1 MGRGWTS
8 EERYFDF
15 CPMCGKRLPQVK
27 MITLKKADRYSS
39 RNLTRVCKN
48 CYLKVLDFL
57 GVNDVSLLPNYYDN
71 L

>member
-8 EERYFDF
+8 EERYFAF
-15 CPMCGKRLPQVK
+15 CPICGEREAMVK

-39 RNLTRVCKN
+39 KNLTKVCKN